1 MATFFGWSFLL
12 YRINF
17 EAAQSP
23 LNLLSDILGQSP
35 LRGFADRGGRSVR
48 GRNGSRYEA
57 KSLQGVGMERL
68 PYNHTALIDVA
79 RQGQKGRARRRQR
92 VQSGQYVVPPQESRK

>member
-1 MATFFGWSFLL
+1 MMFSALIKSQFVMFGLRRSNCAGHGNFFGWSFLL

-57 KSLQGVGMERL
+57 RGLQGVGLERL
-68 PYNHTALIDVA
+68 PYIHTALL
-79 RQGQKGRARRRQR
+79 
-92 VQSGQYVVPPQESRK
+92 VPSL